1 MLTHEGHGQ
10 QTSYT
15 RTTDNMHTDNRQH
28 AHGQPTSCTRTT
40 DTDQP
45 QSPGGSLVIHSR
57 AMAVKVDNC
66 ERRKKREEAVNVM
79 GNMKKMDGGRHRV
92 LHAADRQTETDTQTV
107 RQTGRQTDAQTDE
120 LTD

>member
-1 MLTHEGHGQ
+1 
-10 QTSYT
+10 
-15 RTTDNMHTDNRQH
+15 
-28 AHGQPTSCTRTT
+28 
-40 DTDQP
+40 
-45 QSPGGSLVIHSR
+45 
-57 AMAVKVDNC
+57 MAVKVDNC

-92 LHAADRQTETDTQTV
+92 LHAADRQTDRQTDRDRQTV